1 MLKIKAVGH
10 RVIIKADPVE
20 EVSKGG
26 IVLSVDTKR
35 EAAAAQKG
43 TVYEIGSMA
52 WKNELYGF
60 GKEGWEPWCKVEDR
74 VYFARYSGKL
84 IKDTENGV
92 ETIYFVI
99 NDEDV
104 QCVILAEGTEGD
116 RDDD

>member
-20 EVSKGG
+20 EVTKGG

-35 EAAAAQKG
+35 ESAAAQKG
-43 TVYEIGSMA
+43 TVVGIGPTA
-52 WKNELYGF
+52 WKNELYGY
-60 GKEGWEPWCKVEDR
+60 GTTSWEPWCNVGDR

-84 IKDTENGV
+84 IRDIRKGQ
-92 ETIYFVI
+92 ETIYFII

-104 QCVILAEGTEGD
+104 QCLILDEGTEGD
-116 RDDD
+116 NDD